1 MDHSKKKTVHLCD
14 CAGSC
19 SALTTPASLEMQSV
33 VTKMHSQLC
42 INGLNPVD
50 AERDLDD
57 TVLVSCAQ
65 EADRIIDISGD
76 DDLQSVNLRDYVGWT
91 DGAPASQGKLQALV
105 QQAVLPHPPVKTKEI
120 QSDGVALVIG
130 SGDVAQQM
138 VDTLSSHLSVTWLIP
153 DPSDILMPPSGY
165 DIITGTLRA
174 AQGAFGD
181 FAITLDHYQ
190 EIIPSGRGTLAWTDP
205 VDGAHSVCDL
215 ILDLRGTGPLF
226 PAHTKR
232 DGYFHVDTTSIA
244 TTLRAATEASHMVG
258 HFEKTLYIELNAPLC
273 AHSRAEKSACSRCL
287 DLCPTGAITSAG
299 EHVHIDP
306 MICAG
311 CGACAAACPS
321 EAITY
326 SAHPAS
332 FVAQRLVTLAQN
344 YLEHEATSPRLCV
357 ISAPHGTQLVAALA
371 RYGKGLPT
379 DVIPFELDA
388 IAQFGHA
395 EILAAIGAG
404 FAGVDII
411 MGPQA
416 DHDAINA
423 QVALARA
430 IATDTPIAA
439 LQITDPEA
447 LEAHLFDTHPASSA
461 QNPILPMGGRRQ
473 ISRMVAKTLHA
484 PDTILALPDG
494 APYGAVLLDQDSCT
508 LCLSCVS
515 LCPSGALVENEDRP
529 ELRFQEDA
537 CLQCGLCATIC
548 PEQAITLEPRLN
560 LSQSAMSAQTLK
572 EEEPFAC
579 IECGSLFGVKSTVER
594 ITEKLSQG
602 HSMFDS
608 EDKLKLIQM
617 CDTCRVNAQFHS
629 QSSPFALGERPRP
642 RTTEDYLKNR
652 KH

>member
-494 APYGAVLLDQDSCT
+494 AS
-508 LCLSCVS
+508 
-515 LCPSGALVENEDRP
+515 E
-529 ELRFQEDA
+529 
-537 CLQCGLCATIC
+537 
-548 PEQAITLEPRLN
+548 IT
-560 LSQSAMSAQTLK
+560 
-572 EEEPFAC
+572 
-579 IECGSLFGVKSTVER
+579 
-594 ITEKLSQG
+594 
-602 HSMFDS
+602 
-608 EDKLKLIQM
+608 
-617 CDTCRVNAQFHS
+617 
-629 QSSPFALGERPRP
+629 
-642 RTTEDYLKNR
+642 
-652 KH
+652 